1 MGCDWIAMEGV
12 WVESGGVEDQS
23 SRELAMESSRASP
36 SSDDKLDMKISAI
49 NTQRCPKV
57 SNPADE

>member
-1 MGCDWIAMEGV
+1 MACDLIAMEGV

-23 SRELAMESSRASP
+23 LRELAIESSRASP

-49 NTQRCPKV
+49 DTRGK
-57 SNPADE
+57 